1 SQPSR
6 PPNLPWGGKPPFGST
21 ERKTPVKKLVS
32 EFSKVKSK
40 TLKHSPGKEESSG
53 SLSETVCKRE
63 LRSQET
69 PEKNRSLLETPLRP
83 SAPLKGPGGQPKEK
97 GFFSELE
104 DLPYLS
110 TTEMYLCR
118 WHQPPPSPLPL
129 REPSPKKEETVA
141 SKGFW
146 PCLAPF
152 PFHPPAFLVPSWRD
166 HVVEPLRDPNP
177 SDVLENLDDSV
188 FSKRHAKL
196 ELDEKRRKRWDIQR
210 IREQRILQRLQL
222 RMYKR
227 KGIQESEPEVTSFF
241 PEPDDVES
249 LLITPYLPVVAF
261 GRPLPKLTPQNFELP
276 WLDERSRCRLEVQKK
291 QTPHRT
297 CRK

>member
-1 SQPSR
+1 M
-6 PPNLPWGGKPPFGST
+6 
-21 ERKTPVKKLVS
+21 S

-141 SKGFW
+141 SKRWRERRRRMRMRRACPVLLRCHRGVLAQPAARGGLRAHPPPFWVPCPKTKSQTRWEMKPVVPGPPQAPPARAVLGALQGVLALLGPVPFPPPCFLEPPPRACFFKPSTKQLPSPGWETRSWLQVVAVPCGVWAENLVPLLPGRLFLGFSSK
-146 PCLAPF
+146 PHGTAPF
-152 PFHPPAFLVPSWRD
+152 FWGFL
-166 HVVEPLRDPNP
+166 LR
-177 SDVLENLDDSV
+177 SS
-188 FSKRHAKL
+188 
-196 ELDEKRRKRWDIQR
+196 
-210 IREQRILQRLQL
+210 
-222 RMYKR
+222 
-227 KGIQESEPEVTSFF
+227 
-241 PEPDDVES
+241 
-249 LLITPYLPVVAF
+249 
-261 GRPLPKLTPQNFELP
+261 
-276 WLDERSRCRLEVQKK
+276 
-291 QTPHRT
+291 
-297 CRK
+297 

>member
-1 SQPSR
+1 MLGTALAPQISPGLGKNAPFWGCWRVQDRPGSRPRSALLPPSR
-6 PPNLPWGGKPPFGST
+6 RKPPFGST

-69 PEKNRSLLETPLRP
+69 PEKNRALPETPLRP
-83 SAPLKGPGGQPKEK
+83 SAPLKGPGSQPKEK
-97 GFFSELE
+97 GFFSEIE

-141 SKGFW
+141 SKRWRERRACPARSCWAPAGRYGTGGGVTAQPAARGGLDCPGGGSV
-146 PCLAPF
+146 PCP
-152 PFHPPAFLVPSWRD
+152 
-166 HVVEPLRDPNP
+166 
-177 SDVLENLDDSV
+177 
-188 FSKRHAKL
+188 KT
-196 ELDEKRRKRWDIQR
+196 
-210 IREQRILQRLQL
+210 
-222 RMYKR
+222 
-227 KGIQESEPEVTSFF
+227 ES
-241 PEPDDVES
+241 
-249 LLITPYLPVVAF
+249 
-261 GRPLPKLTPQNFELP
+261 
-276 WLDERSRCRLEVQKK
+276 
-291 QTPHRT
+291 QTPWER
-297 CRK
+297 